1 MDGSQYISKSE
12 PDMFIVNQQIEKG
25 MKSSQLETI
34 GYPNTHLHSKWS
46 CKKLVELLNSKE
58 NISLMTQ

>member
-12 PDMFIVNQQIEKG
+12 PDTIIVNQQIEEG

-34 GYPNTHLHSKWS
+34 DYPNTHLHSK
-46 CKKLVELLNSKE
+46 
-58 NISLMTQ
+58 